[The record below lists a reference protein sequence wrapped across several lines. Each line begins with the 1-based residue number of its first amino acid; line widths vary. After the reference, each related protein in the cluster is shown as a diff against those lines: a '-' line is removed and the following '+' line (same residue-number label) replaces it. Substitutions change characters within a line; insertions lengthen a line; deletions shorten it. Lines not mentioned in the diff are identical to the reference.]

1 MTIKRIN
8 NQQSYRY
15 DDVDTGSQ
23 SAYEDDEQQLIM
35 AFSLDIDNIMANE
48 SRQANV
54 VAADCKKI
62 LKWSLYFVVRYVIL

>member
-35 AFSLDIDNIMANE
+35 AFSLDIDTIMASE

-54 VAADCKKI
+54 VAADYKKI